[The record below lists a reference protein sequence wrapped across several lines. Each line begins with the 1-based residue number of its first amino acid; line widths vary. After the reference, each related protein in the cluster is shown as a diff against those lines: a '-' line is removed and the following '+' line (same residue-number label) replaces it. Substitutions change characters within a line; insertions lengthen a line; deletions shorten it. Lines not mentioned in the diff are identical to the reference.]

1 MTITE
6 DYRTNAGEWSPR
18 LSKTASSKHQAI
30 FDALVDD
37 IASGRLRRGD
47 RLPPQR
53 AIAAALGVDLTTVT
67 KAYSRAREEGIIEA
81 TTGRGSFVA
90 IGAIEDRAPKA
101 SFVAHDLS
109 RNSPARLPRIDAAFV
124 KEVSLALSLEAS
136 SGVMNYQ
143 DTGGNWG
150 NRTAGSTWLARRN
163 IAANPD
169 RVVLT
174 SGAQSALYAI
184 CHLVSRRSRN
194 ICVGQFAYPGI
205 HTVAFQQGLQLVPL
219 SMDEKGIIP
228 ESFAEACTRSPI
240 AALYVTP
247 TADNPTAVTLPTDRR
262 GAIVKIARQH
272 SVPIIEDDP
281 YFDLIPEAPA
291 PIAAVAP
298 DITWYIATASKCL
311 SPALRLGYVVAPNV
325 ESASQVAGALQALT
339 MMASPLFAAIA
350 SRWIYSG
357 FMQEAASELSAENA
371 ERQAIAANVF
381 NDQRFEAQPRTP
393 HLWLN
398 LPSPW
403 RASEFAHQC
412 ERRGVITVGSSS
424 FSVNSPVV
432 EAVRISVGAAASR
445 EALRDALAIMK
456 SVLVGGRSSASRAMV

>member
-1 MTITE
+1 
-6 DYRTNAGEWSPR
+6 
-18 LSKTASSKHQAI
+18 
-30 FDALVDD
+30 
-37 IASGRLRRGD
+37 
-47 RLPPQR
+47 
-53 AIAAALGVDLTTVT
+53 
-67 KAYSRAREEGIIEA
+67 
-81 TTGRGSFVA
+81 
-90 IGAIEDRAPKA
+90 
-101 SFVAHDLS
+101 
-109 RNSPARLPRIDAAFV
+109 LPRIDAAFV

-412 ERRGVITVGSSS
+412 ERRGVITVGCTR